1 MVARLKVSA
10 HDFKE
15 PVMLTFQ
22 VNDMSCGHCVRAIKN
37 AVRELDAGASVDVDL
52 GRHLV
57 RVQSD
62 SLDAARVHTALA
74 RAGYC
79 PDEVAA
85 TRAPSPASAD
95 CCGCASVRCGC
106 GG

>member
-1 MVARLKVSA
+1 
-10 HDFKE
+10 
-15 PVMLTFQ
+15 MLTFQ
-22 VNDMSCGHCVRAIKN
+22 VNDMSCGHCVRAIKG

-62 SLDAARVHTALA
+62 YLGAPQVHAALA

-79 PDEVAA
+79 PDEGALTQA
-85 TRAPSPASAD
+85 SSPACAD

-106 GG
+106 GS